1 MAIELRALGLRDLG
15 AARTL
20 LAAACA
26 HDPAAEVAEEKLF
39 GPAAGRAGPPETFAA
54 FDAPD
59 RPGAGGRGGALLGL
73 SVASGGW
80 LRLLAVDPARR
91 GRGIGTALLAA
102 AESAMAHAGA
112 DRARTLDQPG
122 NYLAPGISRDNTDSI
137 GWITRRGY
145 GELRENTNL
154 LIDVRANPRVTPARL
169 DRAAAHATA
178 QGYRIARARAA
189 DRTALCA
196 AIADGFSAGWAF
208 EVGQALRLD
217 PPAVHIA
224 TDGAGQLAAF
234 AAHDGNNRG
243 LGWFGPAGTFE
254 SHRKK
259 GLGEALLL
267 ACLLDVAAA
276 GRDTCTVAWIGPRG
290 FYERVA
296 GVASERRFVVLA
308 RDLGGDGPRRGA
320 A

>member
-1 MAIELRALGLRDLG
+1 MAIELRALGLGDLA
-15 AARTL
+15 AARQL

-39 GPAAGRAGPPETFAA
+39 GPAAGRAGPPETFGA
-54 FDAPD
+54 FERAGG
-59 RPGAGGRGGALLGL
+59 PGAGRGGALVGL

-80 LRLLAVDPARR
+80 LRLLAVAPDRR

-102 AESAMAHAGA
+102 AETAMVRAGA

-122 NYLAPGISRDNTDSI
+122 NYLAPGIARDNTESI
-137 GWITRRGY
+137 AWITRRGY

-169 DRAAAHATA
+169 DRATDNATA
-178 QGYRIARARAA
+178 LGYRVSRARAA
-189 DRTALCA
+189 DRAVLCA
-196 AIADGFSAGWAF
+196 AIAEGFSAGWAF
-208 EVGQALRLD
+208 EVGNALSLD

-243 LGWFGPAGTFE
+243 LGWFGPAGTLE
-254 SHRKK
+254 PHRKK

-267 ACLLDVAAA
+267 SCLLDVAAA
-276 GRDTCTVAWIGPRG
+276 GHPTCTIAWIGPRG

-296 GVASERRFVVLA
+296 GVAGERRFVVLA
-308 RDLGGDGPRRGA
+308 RDLGGDRPPRGA